1 MINERIA
8 LLVLNGEAGKVSR
21 DPHYTKE
28 FYQCME
34 GFAKTSVAVCKA
46 NKVEKFE
53 SHLRVAKKL
62 YLDGNETVKNGILNV
77 FLFSV
82 LDSLDQIPAFKA
94 LAQRILPDEMLAE
107 VSRQHYSSGI

>member
-8 LLVLNGEAGKVSR
+8 LLLLNGEAGKVAR

-34 GFAKTSVAVCKA
+34 RFASTSIAVCQSHYLA
-46 NKVEKFE
+46 KFE
-53 SHLRVAKKL
+53 SHLKVIKKL

-77 FLFSV
+77 FLFKV
-82 LDSLDQIPAFKA
+82 LDTLDQTPSFKL
-94 LAQRILPDEMLAE
+94 LAKKLLPQEMLVEAT
-107 VSRQHYSSGI
+107 RQHYCSGI